1 MQEEKN
7 PAIPSDDALIAA
19 VTPPGH
25 NEQRPSG
32 DGAKV
37 IITKETN
44 PEALALRF
52 SVWKKWMI
60 LSVIFLV
67 QTSMN
72 FNTSL
77 YANGQAGMAEAFN
90 VSHQTTVTGAAIFLI
105 TYAFGCEL
113 LVDPYQIPLKRSLAN
128 GSE

>member
-1 MQEEKN
+1 MQEKKN
-7 PAIPSDDALIAA
+7 PAKPSEDALIAA

-25 NEQRPSG
+25 DEQRASG
-32 DGAKV
+32 VEPKV
-37 IITKETN
+37 IISEETN
-44 PEALALRF
+44 PETLALTF
-52 SVWKKWMI
+52 STWKKWMI

-77 YANGQAGMAEAFN
+77 YANGQAGMAKAFN

-113 LVDPYQIPLKRSLAN
+113 LVNPYPL
-128 GSE
+128 